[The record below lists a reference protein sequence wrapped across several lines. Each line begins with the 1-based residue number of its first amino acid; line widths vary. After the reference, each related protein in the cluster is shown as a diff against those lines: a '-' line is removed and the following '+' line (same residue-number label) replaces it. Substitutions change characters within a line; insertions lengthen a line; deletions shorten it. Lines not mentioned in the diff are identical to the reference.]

1 MHTRDCTSDAVVE
14 TVSTIES
21 LGAAQYQ
28 QYVTD
33 VITNRTVQI
42 QQPIKKNSLPLF
54 KRPLPKKSKKVTQ
67 DLANLKSDCNL
78 FSHLYIASKF
88 RDGNL
93 EDFFKHENHP
103 WPPSLSEQGQLRLPT
118 KKSDL
123 LTFLASVADLQPPSY
138 YDAKVLDDPAIIHS
152 LPVKEARTFDGYSDN
167 IIIPWTKQMLQNSN
181 RIDVIWD
188 VYKAD
193 SLKEFTRAKRG
204 KGVRR
209 KVSGQTKLPPNFKDF
224 LRD

>member
-1 MHTRDCTSDAVVE
+1 M
-14 TVSTIES
+14 
-21 LGAAQYQ
+21 
-28 QYVTD
+28 
-33 VITNRTVQI
+33 
-42 QQPIKKNSLPLF
+42 
-54 KRPLPKKSKKVTQ
+54 PKKSKKVTQ
-67 DLANLKSDCNL
+67 KLANLKSDCNL
-78 FSHLYIASKF
+78 FSHLYIASNF

-103 WPPSLSEQGQLRLPT
+103 WPPSLSEQGQFRLPT

-138 YDAKVLDDPAIIHS
+138 YDAKALDGPAIIHS

-167 IIIPWTKQMLQNSN
+167 IFIPWTKQMLQNSN

-204 KGVRR
+204 EGVMR

-224 LRD
+224 LRDYNNKEELFNFLTHKVSNCDYHEGKVVYATLGKQ